1 MGRPRNEFFIIPGCT
16 LGAQLA
22 SGCYGKS
29 CENCGWN
36 QDEQER
42 RRKLIREKGLTED
55 PMTGLKRLVVT
66 ERRAGR

>member
-1 MGRPRNEFFIIPGCT
+1 MGRPRNEFFILPGCT

-22 SGCYGKS
+22 SGCYGQA
-29 CENCGWN
+29 CETCGWN

-42 RRKLIREKGLTED
+42 RRKLIREKGLTVD
-55 PMTGLKRLVVT
+55 PMTGLRRLVVT

>member
-1 MGRPRNEFFIIPGCT
+1 MGRPRNEFFILPGCT

-22 SGCYGKS
+22 SGCYGQA
-29 CENCGWN
+29 CETCGWN